1 MTVITVGGS
10 QESLTVSTASTP
22 MTDSSLVVLATMP
35 SITRENYS
43 QPITSRPIAS
53 VLSASVSGRECKSPA
68 TNHRELALQ
77 IGGERARQETDA
89 SSVTRAKVGR
99 WARGISALDLVVDLQ
114 LSRTLTKQ
122 KRTEPDLPPPPYLV
136 CMRRERKR
144 SATGSARAG
153 ALA

>member
-1 MTVITVGGS
+1 M
-10 QESLTVSTASTP
+10 
-22 MTDSSLVVLATMP
+22 
-35 SITRENYS
+35 
-43 QPITSRPIAS
+43 
-53 VLSASVSGRECKSPA
+53 LSASVSGRECKSPA

-99 WARGISALDLVVDLQ
+99 WARGISALDLVVEFQ
-114 LSRTLTKQ
+114 LSQTLTKQ
-122 KRTEPDLPPPPYLV
+122 KRTEPDLPPPSFPV

-153 ALA
+153 ALAVRSKVLSLLELQQGEHDAIKEQALRNQSMARSTSTSLRP